1 MTDDEGMLDVMRRG
15 CCSRACVRGGERR
28 ANEGVN
34 QDDRGSMRFF
44 QEEGDRERGE
54 KEIRRMLVTKDERGS
69 GIR

>member
-1 MTDDEGMLDVMRRG
+1 MIDDEGMLEMMRIG
-15 CCSRACVRGGERR
+15 CCSRAYVRGGERK

-44 QEEGDRERGE
+44 LEEGDRERGE
-54 KEIRRMLVTKDERGS
+54 REIRRMLVTKDERGS